1 MPPISAYFNAV
12 KDIEGWFYR
21 EDAILFEAIHAI
33 QADHLLTGDLLEIG
47 AYHGKSAAFL
57 GFLRRPTERF
67 VVCDLFGVPAVSPDN
82 QAEQDDWYPGLGRQI
97 FERRYRQIHEELPDI
112 LACHSRRLKQRARLS
127 RTFRFIHIDGSHL
140 YRIVRQDIR
149 MATELLKAGGVV
161 AVDDYR
167 SAHTPGVAAAMWEA
181 VLEERLMPICTTP
194 QKMFATTGGRKI
206 AWFKKLLDWSEGQSE
221 LKVAVEA
228 IPFRRI
234 LRFSMSKACA

>member
-1 MPPISAYFNAV
+1 MPPVSAYFNAV

-33 QADHLLTGDLLEIG
+33 QVDHFITGDLLEIG

-57 GFLRRPTERF
+57 GFLRRPAERF
-67 VVCDLFGVPAVSPDN
+67 VVCDLFGAPAVSRDN
-82 QAEQDDWYPGLGRQI
+82 QAEQADWYPGLRRQI

-112 LACHSRRLKQRARLS
+112 LVCNSRRLKQRARLS

-149 MATELLKAGGVV
+149 MSTELLKAGGVV
-161 AVDDYR
+161 ALDDYR

-181 VLEERLMPICTTP
+181 VLQGRLTPICATP
-194 QKMFATTGGRKI
+194 QKMYATAGGRKI
-206 AWFKKLLDWSEGQSE
+206 AWFEKLLEWSGGQNE
-221 LKVAVEA
+221 LTVAVEA

-234 LRFSMSKACA
+234 LRFSMSKSRP